1 MAGFG
6 GAVKLTGESE
16 YRKALREIS
25 QDLRELSAETKLV
38 SAQYASNSKS
48 IEALTAKQAAL
59 AKQYEA
65 QSSKVKILKDQYA
78 AMSAEQEKNKAKHD
92 ALVNSYN
99 EESAKLSK
107 IAQECGTTSEEY
119 KNQAQVVTDLSVE
132 VAKSS
137 KTLGQNETQMSKM
150 RTELTNAT
158 TEMTKTENELN
169 SLDSELKD
177 SADDSKEFG
186 KEIKTAG
193 DNAEKAG
200 NGGFTVLKGVLADL
214 GASAIKAAANGLKQ
228 VGGAL
233 VNLGKQAISNY
244 ADYEQLVGG
253 VETLF
258 GTGGKSLEDYAKSVG
273 KSVDE
278 ARAEYNK
285 LQEAQDIVLRGAA
298 NAYQTAG
305 LSANEYI
312 ENVTSFSASLI
323 SSLGGDTEKAAKAA
337 NSALIDMSDNANK
350 MGTDM
355 QSIANAYQGFAKQN
369 YTMLDNLKLGYGGTK
384 EEMQRLLKDAEK
396 FSGVKYDINN
406 LNDVYSAIHVIQT
419 ELGITGTTAKEA
431 ASTISGSTNMMK
443 SAWTNLVTGIADDNA
458 NFEELIDNFIE
469 SVMAVADNL
478 LPRIQTTIQ
487 GMAKLA
493 TSLLQQLVPEI
504 IKTIPP
510 LLQQTLPLLLEAVQ
524 SVITSIL
531 QVLPEII
538 PVITD
543 LIPQIAS
550 SLVSMLPMIIESG
563 I

>member
-1 MAGFG
+1 
-6 GAVKLTGESE
+6 
-16 YRKALREIS
+16 
-25 QDLRELSAETKLV
+25 
-38 SAQYASNSKS
+38 
-48 IEALTAKQAAL
+48 
-59 AKQYEA
+59 
-65 QSSKVKILKDQYA
+65 
-78 AMSAEQEKNKAKHD
+78 MSAEQEKNKAKHD

-119 KNQAQVVTDLSVE
+119 KNQAQVVTDLSLE

-158 TEMTKTENELN
+158 TEMTKTENEIN

-214 GASAIKAAANGLKQ
+214 GASAIKAAVSGLKQ

-258 GTGGKSLEDYAKSVG
+258 GTGGKSLEDYAKSIG

-278 ARAEYNK
+278 AKGEYSK
-285 LQEAQDIVLRGAA
+285 LKDAQDIVLRGAA

-305 LSANEYI
+305 MSANDYI
-312 ENVTSFSASLI
+312 KNVTSFSASLI
-323 SSLGGDTEKAAKAA
+323 SSLGGDTQKAAMAA

-396 FSGVKYDINN
+396 FSGVKYDIKN

-458 NFEELIDNFIE
+458 NFEELIDNFIKTKRAE
-469 SVMAVADNL
+469 CSEMSKIPHPAEFDKYYNL
-478 LPRIQTTIQ
+478 
-487 GMAKLA
+487 
-493 TSLLQQLVPEI
+493 
-504 IKTIPP
+504 
-510 LLQQTLPLLLEAVQ
+510 
-524 SVITSIL
+524 
-531 QVLPEII
+531 
-538 PVITD
+538 
-543 LIPQIAS
+543 
-550 SLVSMLPMIIESG
+550 
-563 I
+563 